1 MGNICRSPLA
11 EGVFEHKADLRGVRD
26 RFTVDSAGTGRWH
39 VGEPPDPRACEI
51 AARNGVLL
59 TGRARRV
66 TRGDFGRFHHLVCM
80 DEYNRRDLAR
90 LGAPAGKLRLLLEVD
105 PSAVV
110 REVPDPYYGGD
121 QGFEIVYELIDSACE
136 ALLDDLLAGVP

>member
-1 MGNICRSPLA
+1 
-11 EGVFEHKADLRGVRD
+11 
-26 RFTVDSAGTGRWH
+26 
-39 VGEPPDPRACEI
+39 
-51 AARNGVLL
+51 
-59 TGRARRV
+59 
-66 TRGDFGRFHHLVCM
+66 
-80 DEYNRRDLAR
+80 
-90 LGAPAGKLRLLLEVD
+90 LLLEVD